1 MNPDLHIRRFNN
13 FFADYRCA
21 VDETDYARFELN
33 RNLLIKIAEVE
44 NSSLAV
50 YDLHRKQYILAD
62 SKFDRKTGYR
72 LNHDFHV
79 NPDYFYELM
88 HPDDFPFVLDTIIK
102 TAEFLN
108 SIPPVEKTAYKLI
121 VDFRL
126 LNTKGSYLRFVQQV
140 VVLELDR
147 NGDIWLIL
155 KLVDLVSENSSKVP
169 SQRKL
174 LNMKTGKLVLFND
187 EVEFPSDRV
196 LSKREAEVLGL
207 ISQGLNSKS
216 IAERLFISVNTV
228 NNHRQ
233 KILAKTNSWNSSH
246 ALTYAKRLGII

>member
-1 MNPDLHIRRFNN
+1 MNSDLYIQRFNN
-13 FFADYRCA
+13 FFSDYKCA

-33 RNLLIKIAEVE
+33 RNLLLKIAQVE

-50 YDLHRKQYILAD
+50 YDLNKKQYVLAD

-88 HPDDFPFVLDTIIK
+88 HPEDFPFVLDTIIK
-102 TAEFLN
+102 TLEFLN
-108 SIPPVEKTAYKLI
+108 SVSPVEKTEYKLI
-121 VDFRL
+121 IDFRL
-126 LNTKGSYLRFVQQV
+126 MNTKAIYLRFVQQV

-155 KLVDLVSENSSKVP
+155 KLVDLVSENSSKIP
-169 SQRKL
+169 SHRKL
-174 LNMKTGKLVLFND
+174 LNMKTGKLTLFND
-187 EVEFPSDRV
+187 EVEYPSDTV
-196 LSKREAEVLGL
+196 LSKRETEVLGL
-207 ISQGLNSKS
+207 ISQGLNSKN

>member
-1 MNPDLHIRRFNN
+1 MNSRLYLHRFNN
-13 FFADYRCA
+13 FFSDYKCN
-21 VDETDYARFELN
+21 VDETDYARFEVN
-33 RNLLIKIAEVE
+33 KNLLIKIAEVE

-50 YDLHRKQYILAD
+50 FDLNRKQYILAD

-72 LNHDFHV
+72 LNHDFQV

-88 HPDDFPFVLDTIIK
+88 HPEDFPFVLDTIIK
-102 TAEFLN
+102 TVKFLN
-108 SIPPVEKTAYKLI
+108 SIPPAEKTEYKLI
-121 VDFRL
+121 IDFRL
-126 LNTKGSYLRFVQQV
+126 SGTKGTYLRFVQQV

-147 NGDIWLIL
+147 NGEMWLIL
-155 KLVDLVSENSSKVP
+155 KLVDLASENSSKEP

-174 LNMKTGKLVLFND
+174 LNMKTGKLTLFND
-187 EVEFPSDRV
+187 EVEYPSYTV
-196 LSKREAEVLGL
+196 LSKRETEVLGL

-233 KILAKTNSWNSSH
+233 KIIAKTNSWNSSH

>member
-1 MNPDLHIRRFNN
+1 MNSGLYLQRFNN
-13 FFADYRCA
+13 FFSDYKCE

-50 YDLHRKQYILAD
+50 YDLNRKQYILAD

-88 HPDDFPFVLDTIIK
+88 HPEDFPFVLDTVLK
-102 TAEFLN
+102 TVKFLN
-108 SIPPVEKTAYKLI
+108 LLPPIEKTEYKLI
-121 VDFRL
+121 IDFRL
-126 LNTKGSYLRFVQQV
+126 LNTKGVYLRFVQQV

-147 NGDIWLIL
+147 NGNIWLVL
-155 KLVDLVSENSSKVP
+155 KLVDLVSENSSTIP

-174 LNMKTGKLVLFND
+174 LNMKTGKLTLFYD
-187 EVEFPSDRV
+187 EVDYPSDTV
-196 LSKREAEVLGL
+196 LSKRETEVLSL
-207 ISQGLNSKS
+207 ISQGLNSKN

-246 ALTYAKRLGII
+246 ALTYAKRIGII

>member
-1 MNPDLHIRRFNN
+1 MISELYIQRFNS
-13 FFADYRCA
+13 FFSDYTCE
-21 VDETDYARFELN
+21 VNETDYARFELN

-50 YDLHRKQYILAD
+50 YDLNKKEYILAD

-88 HPDDFPFVLDTIIK
+88 HPEDFPFVLDTIIK
-102 TAEFLN
+102 TVKFLN
-108 SIPPVEKTAYKLI
+108 SVPPVEKTEYKLI
-121 VDFRL
+121 IDFRL
-126 LNTKGSYLRFVQQV
+126 LNTKGIYLRFVQQV

-155 KLVDLVSENSSKVP
+155 KLVDLASENSSKVP

-174 LNMKTGKLVLFND
+174 LNMKTGKLTLFND
-187 EVEFPSDRV
+187 EVEYPSDTV
-196 LSKREAEVLGL
+196 LSKRETEVLGL
-207 ISQGLNSKS
+207 ISQGLNSKN